1 MKETLFGKR
10 VQKWIL
16 SLLLPAFLTTGG
28 PVQANP
34 SGGMVVG
41 GAQNAVINQ
50 ISANQLR
57 IHQKAPSVV
66 INWQDFSIANGEM
79 TRFVQ
84 PNNGTALNRVTGGN
98 ISQIYGQ
105 LKGNANV
112 YVINPNGIVV
122 GSNGVIDVGGN
133 AVLSTLDIDDDDFQ
147 SGSAF
152 HNGGS
157 SRFYGASNTGVT
169 NFGTISSSG
178 GDVVLMGGFV
188 DNQGQ
193 IGALNGTVAIG
204 VGGDILLEE
213 GGGSKIS
220 VRGASEYTGTGI
232 NNTGSIRG
240 ASAEL
245 KSHGNVYA
253 LAINN
258 GGAIRATG
266 ADRSSGRVL
275 LRASGGSSNINVGA
289 GAQIAATAGA
299 DGGQVQIDAGG
310 GEANIAGR
318 IDAVG
323 SRSGGSVA
331 VTGAQVVQASTSVI
345 DVSGDRIGGSV
356 KFDSVGAIAVDG
368 MVRAD
373 SSSGVGGDIA
383 VSGETILIN
392 DSANLSVDGFSAGGR
407 IRIGGDFQGRD
418 TDIRE
423 ARSTRVERG
432 AVLTADSLGGDAGTA
447 IVWANGDTLFLGEV
461 SASSL
466 DGGGDGGLV
475 EVSGKEWLNFDGEAR
490 VSTVGG
496 KAGTVLF
503 DPGNVVIG
511 AAGAALPPL
520 TSPVTDSTI
529 SISSINSTLQRGAN
543 VLVVT
548 GSGNIS
554 INSVGGGGEIYDG
567 SEANNRDS
575 AIQWT
580 NSLSSFGAFASGS
593 ILVSNHIRTSG
604 SGSINLM
611 AGWSGFETDAALQ
624 SDPQSA
630 WDFYA
635 GIGKFGNNGGSV
647 FIGSSNM
654 TRHVEVGSR
663 FGDTNVAGYDVRIIG
678 SDTAASN
685 RYAMIGFHDG
695 GQLFAPRLNRGTDG
709 GTTQIRLDMKV
720 GAPEGTGAWLLSDGR
735 NNATLANNQA
745 AAGVGDPIVAVA
757 GRNEVDLNGDGIVDG
772 VRGINSTGVVAET
785 FIPYANH
792 FNSATAGNWWWQ
804 QIEAA
809 GTLATNNP
817 NYQTPDPHGL
827 GALRPEYGAGVGSL
841 SSAARALGASVNGAD
856 INVLAKGSVV
866 LQVGSGNDSVGAMIG
881 HAGPNRTG
889 GVGTGSVGAGTS
901 IRSIGSEDITNA
913 NFSINGAEIE
923 GGQMERRWS
932 LNGSTNDS
940 NSTSGARLSP
950 VYGNINVF
958 AGIDG
963 ASPITVNRESGKVTA
978 TVLESGKI
986 SLTAPQVFDTAAP
999 ASNSSA
1005 QIGHGGIGQ
1014 FGEFYGDIHVEA
1026 GGSITLLAGEATRA
1040 TATIGHTFTGH
1051 AYWNPTN
1058 VVDQQ
1063 LRFFATAGDF
1073 DNPNLRRGELFAG
1086 AITTGFNPALDP
1098 ARNLRF
1104 TLGNGVANFDPTVNV
1119 PTGATLPTTWSF
1131 VGNTDGGNFVPER
1144 NSVTGELTGRFVNV
1158 NGDSGF
1164 YANRRDPANLVQVSL
1179 GVINMSPLLYT
1190 QGFAGAGVHSDG
1202 ATTSQNSQG
1211 RAALA
1216 PLILSRVG
1224 PITVAALNGS
1234 TVNGMHGNIN
1244 VIANAGDVVVKGY
1257 QTENISLPRP
1267 RERRFAAIGHGGTAF
1282 AVATMGS
1289 GYQSI
1294 LGTPAVPGAGGGTPD
1309 GRENVSYRMPNGNE
1323 TATGSRSYVGEVG
1336 ANMNRHLT
1344 YMSITGDINVE
1355 AGGNITVMAGNDVFD
1370 YARIGHGGS
1379 ELADFETSS
1388 FILGDIR
1395 VHALGN
1401 IDVIG
1406 GGSIQPYARGN
1417 TDPNNG
1423 ENNYD
1428 LRAPAYIGH
1437 GGYRSGFMGL
1447 LGDIEVDAGGN
1458 VLVRN
1463 GAFSYSHGKIGHQ
1476 GVEDRGQVGG
1486 DFNRLERFLND
1497 SVDTSITSLLSNL
1510 AAKVT
1515 YAAANGSLRS
1525 PVGTRDLFSGGAG
1538 TLVES
1543 DRNTA
1548 NISVIAGGGVTV
1560 DHLQIGRRQPAERF
1574 AWNGGNLSLVNA
1586 DDQTLGIRTKDSY
1599 AQIGHGGLATIS
1611 VGANNTATNYQNKIG
1626 DVSVVAKGGNVE
1638 VKNGEGDQ
1646 RWSRIGH
1653 GIGRDENADDGTS
1666 VGFSRAV
1673 ELSGNIAVSASGDIR
1688 IDALSAAENDRIENS
1703 SKSFGSNPS
1712 RFNPAA
1718 IGHGGIENNRDLVVL
1733 GRGEGMKG
1741 LVASANIAAVAGG
1754 SLYVLGGKG
1763 IASSFGQLGHG
1774 FGSNLGDS
1782 ASRRLG
1788 VPTGFAGDISVSVD
1802 GDVFV
1807 EGGPNAWSQEPGG
1820 RSSFSASVHGAFAA
1834 IGHGGY
1840 QLDAPSFGNIK
1851 VHVGDDLSILG
1862 QRRTD
1867 AYIQLDAG
1875 SQYVIANPTPTI
1887 PTSVKEG
1894 VASAFNFAKIGH
1906 FSVENLGPVGTANQI
1921 GDITVVV
1928 GGDALVQGGITPNVD
1943 SQTIYGAF
1951 AQIGHGGPSIAG
1963 DLSGDITVL
1972 VKQNL
1977 SVIQGSETNF
1987 PAAGGTLTDQA
1998 LNNYAMIGNGDFL
2011 HDTGGFTPTGIAAF
2025 DNALRLFRQSA
2036 RGFRSGDLVIAT
2048 GNHASFSGALI
2059 GHHDPALDPRTTFGK
2074 TQIAV
2079 SRLNPF
2085 FGGSGLLTATGGT
2098 VFTSGGFGI
2107 DQIEFYMPA
2116 RSNNGIDATTRINE
2130 VSAAFNVAPGNFAA
2144 PFNQANGILAGRNDE
2159 VYLTPDLWWDDA
2171 GVAAAGGFVGGS
2183 VFPTDAISGQG
2194 GSVATVN
2201 NPGGLP
2207 NLSSLTAG
2215 ALGSSATLYRNLNGV
2230 SGSGLYTLYYDS
2242 IDEVTNGLPTPPS
2255 PPAQP
2260 NGPNIPLPS
2269 TVFDFS
2275 GVVFDETY
2283 DAFFREEDLF
2293 NDGLGGSGGGLYAL
2307 LGLFERDED
2316 TQEGADTWSVE
2327 DGLDGLFGD
2336 RRDSDSQEEQDEEE
2350 ESRIQRGNAGGPVG
2364 VTFYVYEPGTNRY
2377 SSYRVF
2383 GNQATTFY
2391 PAN

>member
-16 SLLLPAFLTTGG
+16 SLLLPAVVTTGG

-133 AVLSTLDIDDDDFQ
+133 AVLSTLDIDDDDF
-147 SGSAF
+147 

-204 VGGDILLEE
+204 SGGEILLEE
-213 GGGSKIS
+213 GAGSKIS
-220 VRGASEYTGTGI
+220 VRGATEYTGTGI

-331 VTGAQVVQASTSVI
+331 VSGAQVVQASTSVI

-356 KFDSVGAIAVDG
+356 KLDSVGAIAVDG

-373 SSSGVGGDIA
+373 SSAGEGGDIA

-407 IRIGGDFQGRD
+407 IRVGGDFQGRD

-529 SISSINSTLQRGAN
+529 SISSINSTLQGGAN
-543 VLVVT
+543 VLVLT
-548 GSGNIS
+548 GSGNIA

-593 ILVSNHIRTSG
+593 IIVSNHIRTSG
-604 SGSINLM
+604 AGSVNLL
-611 AGWSGFETDAALQ
+611 AGWGGLEGDTALQ

-630 WDFYA
+630 WDFYV
-635 GIGKFGNNGGSV
+635 GQGKFGNNGGSV
-647 FIGSSNM
+647 FIGSSTM
-654 TRHVEVGSR
+654 TRHIEVGSR
-663 FGDTNVAGYDVRIIG
+663 YGDTNVAGFDVRVTG

-695 GQLFAPRLNRGTDG
+695 GQMFAPRLNRGTDG
-709 GTTQIRLDMKV
+709 GSTQIRLDMRV

-735 NNATLANNQA
+735 NSTNFVAGQVTTNQA
-745 AAGVGDPIVAVA
+745 AAGVGNPIVAVA

-772 VRGINSTGVVAET
+772 VRGINSTGVVADT

-809 GTLATNNP
+809 GSIETK
-817 NYQTPDPHGL
+817 DPRGL

-841 SSAARALGASVNGAD
+841 STAALGLGATANRAD
-856 INVLAKGSVV
+856 INVLAKAGVTLSVGAGSE
-866 LQVGSGNDSVGAMIG
+866 SVGAMIG

-889 GVGTGSVGAGTS
+889 GGGAGTS
-901 IRSIGSEDITNA
+901 TREIGNEDITNA
-913 NFSINGAEIE
+913 AFSITGIE
-923 GGQMERRWS
+923 GNQMERRWS

-940 NSTSGARLSP
+940 NSTSGARLAP
-950 VYGNINVF
+950 VYGNINVL
-958 AGIDG
+958 AGIDV
-963 ASPITVNRESGKVTA
+963 ASAISVNRATGKVTA
-978 TVLESGKI
+978 T
-986 SLTAPQVFDTAAP
+986 LTQAGDVTLRGAQVFDTAAP
-999 ASNSSA
+999 SSNSSA

-1014 FGEFYGDIHVEA
+1014 FGEFYGDIQVEA
-1026 GGSITLLAGEATRA
+1026 GRNVTLLAGEATRA

-1073 DNPNLRRGELFAG
+1073 DNPNLRRGELFSG

-1098 ARNLRF
+1098 ERLRRFNLTNF
-1104 TLGNGVANFDPTVNV
+1104 PDNGVNAAGYAINTTLGYSANQYSR
-1119 PTGATLPTTWSF
+1119 G
-1131 VGNTDGGNFVPER
+1131 
-1144 NSVTGELTGRFVNV
+1144 
-1158 NGDSGF
+1158 
-1164 YANRRDPANLVQVSL
+1164 
-1179 GVINMSPLLYT
+1179 
-1190 QGFAGAGVHSDG
+1190 
-1202 ATTSQNSQG
+1202 TSQGTAGNQG
-1211 RAALA
+1211 VLSLA
-1216 PLILSRVG
+1216 PLNLAPNG

-1257 QTENISLPRP
+1257 QTENISSRQPRD
-1267 RERRFAAIGHGGTAF
+1267 RRFAAIGHGGTAF
-1282 AVATMGS
+1282 AVATMGA

-1294 LGTPAVPGAGGGTPD
+1294 LGTPAVPGAGGVTPD

-1401 IDVIG
+1401 LDVIG
-1406 GGSIQPYARGN
+1406 GGTIQPYARGN
-1417 TDPNNG
+1417 TDANNG

-1428 LRAPAYIGH
+1428 LHAPAYIGH
-1437 GGYRSGFMGL
+1437 GGYRSGFTGI

-1463 GAFSYSHGKIGHQ
+1463 GAFSFSHGKIGHQ

-1486 DFNRLERFLND
+1486 NFNRLERFLDD
-1497 SVDTSITSLLSNL
+1497 SVDTSITSLLSNG
-1510 AAKVT
+1510 AASVT

-1538 TLVES
+1538 TLVEG

-1548 NISVIAGGGVTV
+1548 NISVVAGGRVTV

-1574 AWNGGNLSLVNA
+1574 AWNGGNLSLSQFNA
-1586 DDQTLGIRTKDSY
+1586 DNQGLGIRTRNSY

-1611 VGANNTATNYQNKIG
+1611 FNVNNTATNYQNKIG
-1626 DVSVVAKGGNVE
+1626 DVSVVANGGNVE
-1638 VKNGEGDQ
+1638 VKNGEGQQ

-1653 GIGRDENADDGTS
+1653 GIGRDERVDDGAS
-1666 VGFSRAV
+1666 VGFSRAI

-1688 IDALSAAENDRIENS
+1688 VDALAAAENDRIENTS
-1703 SKSFGSNPS
+1703 ASFGAPS
-1712 RFNPAA
+1712 PSEFNPAA
-1718 IGHGGIENNRDLVVL
+1718 IGHGGIENNLDLVVL
-1733 GRGEGMKG
+1733 GRGEGMTG
-1741 LVASANIAAVAGG
+1741 LAASANISAVAGG
-1754 SLYVLGGKG
+1754 SLYVLGGQG
-1763 IASSFGQLGHG
+1763 VTSSFAQLGHG
-1774 FGSNLGDS
+1774 FGSDLGDD
-1782 ASRRLG
+1782 AARRLG

-1802 GDVFV
+1802 GNVVV
-1807 EGGPNAWSQEPGG
+1807 EGGPNAWAEQPSGISDNEG
-1820 RSSFSASVHGAFAA
+1820 RTVHGAFAA

-1840 QLDAPSFGNIK
+1840 QLDAPSFGNIR
-1851 VHVGDDLSILG
+1851 VYVGNDLSIIG

-1867 AYIQLDAG
+1867 PETRFFGASPYTI
-1875 SQYVIANPTPTI
+1875 VNPTPGLD
-1887 PTSVKEG
+1887 G
-1894 VASAFNFAKIGH
+1894 VSSAFNFAKIGH
-1906 FSVENLGPVGTANQI
+1906 FAVENGNRQANLGDVVLSANQT

-1928 GGDALVQGGITPNVD
+1928 GRDALIQGGTTPNVD
-1943 SQTIYGAF
+1943 RQTIYGAF
-1951 AQIGHGGPSIAG
+1951 AQIGHGGPSITG
-1963 DLSGDITVL
+1963 DLSGDVTVL
-1972 VKQNL
+1972 VKRNL
-1977 SVIQGSETNF
+1977 SVIRGSETNF
-1987 PAAGGTLTDQA
+1987 RTGGGNLTQQA
-1998 LNNYAMIGNGDFL
+1998 LNNYAMIGNGDYL
-2011 HDTGGFTPTGIAAF
+2011 WDTNSSSQSA
-2025 DNALRLFRQSA
+2025 LFRQTA
-2036 RGFRSGDLVIAT
+2036 RGLRSGDLVIAT
-2048 GNHASFSGALI
+2048 GNHATFNTALI
-2059 GHHDPALDPRTTFGK
+2059 GHLDPLLSPQSTFGK

-2107 DQIEFYMPA
+2107 DRIEFYMPA

-2130 VSAAFNVAPGNFAA
+2130 VSAAFNLAPGNFAA

-2171 GVAAAGGFVGGS
+2171 GVAAAGGFAGGS

-2194 GSVATVN
+2194 GAVATVN

-2242 IDEVTNGLPTPPS
+2242 IDEVTNGLPTPPAPPA

-2316 TQEGADTWSVE
+2316 TREGEDTWNVE

>member
-10 VQKWIL
+10 FQKWIL
-16 SLLLPAFLTTGG
+16 SLLLPAFVITGG

-34 SGGMVVG
+34 SNGVVVH
-41 GAQNAVINQ
+41 GAADIAR

-57 IHQKAPSVV
+57 IHQQSNNVV

-84 PNNGTALNRVTGGN
+84 PNRGTALNRVTGGN
-98 ISQIYGQ
+98 ISEIHGQ

-133 AVLSTLDIDDDDFQ
+133 AVLSTLDIDDADFT
-147 SGSAF
+147 
-152 HNGGS
+152 NGGS
-157 SRFYGASNTGVT
+157 SRFYGGSNTGVT

-204 VGGDILLEE
+204 AGGDILLEE

-220 VRGASEYTGTGI
+220 VRGASEYAGTGI
-232 NNTGSIRG
+232 NNAGTIRG

-289 GAQIAATAGA
+289 GAQMVATAGA

-331 VTGAQVVQASTSVI
+331 VSGAQVVQASTSVI
-345 DVSGDRIGGSV
+345 DVSGDRIGGRV
-356 KFDSVGAIAVDG
+356 KLDSVGAIAVDG
-368 MVRAD
+368 TVRAD
-373 SSSGVGGDIA
+373 SSAGVGGDIA
-383 VSGETILIN
+383 VSGETVLIN

-407 IRIGGDFQGRD
+407 LRVGGDFQGRD

-432 AVLTADSLGGDAGTA
+432 AVLTADSLGGNGGTA
-447 IVWANGDTLFLGEV
+447 IVWANGDTLFLGQV

-475 EVSGKEWLNFDGEAR
+475 EVSGKERLNFDGDAR
-490 VSTVGG
+490 VGTVGG

-503 DPGNVVIG
+503 DPGDVVIG
-511 AAGAALPPL
+511 AAGAAVPPL

-529 SISSINSTLQRGAN
+529 SIASINSTLQNGAN

-548 GSGNIS
+548 GSGNIA

-593 ILVSNHIRTSG
+593 IIVGNHIRTSG
-604 SGSINLM
+604 AGSVSLL
-611 AGWSGFETDAALQ
+611 AGWGGLEGDAALQ
-624 SDPQSA
+624 FDPQSA
-630 WDFYA
+630 WDFYV
-635 GIGKFGNNGGSV
+635 GQGKFGNNGGSV
-647 FIGSSNM
+647 FIGSSTM

-663 FGDTNVAGYDVRIIG
+663 FGDTNVAGFDVRVTG

-685 RYAMIGFHDG
+685 RYSIIGFRDG
-695 GQLFAPRLNRGTDG
+695 GQIFAPRLNRGTDG
-709 GTTQIRLDMKV
+709 GAIQIRLDMKL

-745 AAGVGDPIVAVA
+745 AAGVGNPIVAVA

-772 VRGINSTGVVAET
+772 VRGVNSTGVVAET

-809 GTLATNNP
+809 GSLEAK
-817 NYQTPDPHGL
+817 DPRGL

-841 SSAARALGASVNGAD
+841 SAAALALGATANGAD
-856 INVLAKGSVV
+856 INVLAKGGVTLSV
-866 LQVGSGNDSVGAMIG
+866 GAGNESVGAMIG

-889 GVGTGSVGAGTS
+889 GGGAGTS
-901 IRSIGSEDITNA
+901 TREIGNEDITNA
-913 NFSINGAEIE
+913 AFSIAGIE
-923 GGQMERRWS
+923 GNQMERRWS

-940 NSTSGARLSP
+940 NSTSGARLAP

-958 AGIDG
+958 AGIDV
-963 ASPITVNRESGKVTA
+963 ASAITVNRATGKVTA
-978 TVLESGKI
+978 TVTQGGDVTLRG
-986 SLTAPQVFDTAAP
+986 AQVFDTAAP
-999 ASNSSA
+999 SSNSSA

-1014 FGEFYGDIHVEA
+1014 FGEFYGDIQVVA
-1026 GGSITLLAGEATRA
+1026 GRNVTLLAGEATRA

-1073 DNPNLRRGELFAG
+1073 DNPNLRRGELFSG

-1098 ARNLRF
+1098 ERLRRF
-1104 TLGNGVANFDPTVNV
+1104 NQTNFPDNGVNAAGFAINTTLGYSANQYSR
-1119 PTGATLPTTWSF
+1119 G
-1131 VGNTDGGNFVPER
+1131 
-1144 NSVTGELTGRFVNV
+1144 
-1158 NGDSGF
+1158 
-1164 YANRRDPANLVQVSL
+1164 
-1179 GVINMSPLLYT
+1179 
-1190 QGFAGAGVHSDG
+1190 
-1202 ATTSQNSQG
+1202 TSQGTAGNQG
-1211 RAALA
+1211 VLSLA
-1216 PLILSRVG
+1216 PLNLAPNG

-1234 TVNGMHGNIN
+1234 TVNGMHGNID

-1257 QTENISLPRP
+1257 QTENISSRQPRD
-1267 RERRFAAIGHGGTAF
+1267 RRFAAIGHGGTAF
-1282 AVATMGS
+1282 AVATMGA

-1294 LGTPAVPGAGGGTPD
+1294 LATPAVPGAGGTTPD

-1344 YMSITGDINVE
+1344 YMSISGDINVE
-1355 AGGNITVMAGNDVFD
+1355 AGGSITLMGGNDQFD
-1370 YARIGHGGS
+1370 YARLGHGGT

-1395 VHALGN
+1395 VHAGGN

-1417 TDPNNG
+1417 SDPNNG

-1428 LRAPAYIGH
+1428 LHAPAYIGH
-1437 GGYRSGFMGL
+1437 GGYRSGFTGI

-1463 GAFSYSHGKIGHQ
+1463 GAFSLSQGKIGHQ
-1476 GVEDRGQVGG
+1476 GIDDRGQVGG
-1486 DFNRLERFLND
+1486 NFNRLERFLND
-1497 SVDTSITSLLSNL
+1497 SVDTSITSVLNNGAVSV
-1510 AAKVT
+1510 A
-1515 YAAANGSLRS
+1515 YAAANGSLSS
-1525 PVGTRDLFSGGAG
+1525 PVGTRDLLASGAG
-1538 TLVES
+1538 TLVGGS
-1543 DRNTA
+1543 RNTA
-1548 NISVIAGGGVTV
+1548 NISVVAGGGVTV

-1574 AWNGGNLSLVNA
+1574 AWNGGNLGLSQFNA
-1586 DDQTLGIRTKDSY
+1586 DNQGLGIRTRNSY
-1599 AQIGHGGLATIS
+1599 AQIGHGGLGTIS
-1611 VGANNTATNYQNKIG
+1611 FNVNNTATNYQNKIG
-1626 DVSVVAKGGNVE
+1626 DVSVVANGGNVD
-1638 VKNGEGDQ
+1638 VKNGEGQQ

-1653 GIGRDENADDGTS
+1653 GVSRDERVDDGTPS
-1666 VGFSRAV
+1666 GFSRAI
-1673 ELSGNIAVSASGDIR
+1673 ELSGNLSISASGDIR
-1688 IDALSAAENDRIENS
+1688 IDALAAEENDRAENTS
-1703 SKSFGSNPS
+1703 AALGAPS
-1712 RFNPAA
+1712 PSEFNPAV
-1718 IGHGGIENNRDLVVL
+1718 IGHGGIENNLDLVVL
-1733 GRGEGMKG
+1733 GRGEDMKG
-1741 LVASANIAAVAGG
+1741 LAASANVSAVAGG

-1763 IASSFGQLGHG
+1763 VNSSFAQLGHG
-1774 FGSNLGDS
+1774 FSSDQGND
-1782 ASRRLG
+1782 AARRLG
-1788 VPTGFAGDISVSVD
+1788 VPTGFAGNISVSVD
-1802 GDVFV
+1802 GDVWV
-1807 EGGPNAWSQEPGG
+1807 EGGPNAWSEEPAAQDGI
-1820 RSSFSASVHGAFAA
+1820 ATSVHGAFAA

-1840 QLDAPSFGNIK
+1840 QLDAPSFGNIS
-1851 VHVGDDLSILG
+1851 VYAGDDLSILG

-1867 AYIQLDAG
+1867 PYSSTLGARYSIR
-1875 SQYVIANPTPTI
+1875 NPTAGLD
-1887 PTSVKEG
+1887 G

-1906 FSVENLGPVGTANQI
+1906 FSAENRGPVGTANQT

-1928 GGDALVQGGITPNVD
+1928 GGDALLQGGTTPNVD
-1943 SQTIYGAF
+1943 TQTIYGAF
-1951 AQIGHGGPSIAG
+1951 AQIGHGGPSITG

-1977 SVIQGSETNF
+1977 TVIRGSETNF
-1987 PAAGGTLTDQA
+1987 PAAGGNLTDEA

-2011 HDTGGFTPTGIAAF
+2011 HDTGSFIPTNIPSI
-2025 DNALRLFRQSA
+2025 DDALRLFRQTA
-2036 RGFRSGDLVIAT
+2036 RGLRGGDLVIAT
-2048 GNHASFSGALI
+2048 GNHATFNAALI
-2059 GHHDPALDPRTTFGK
+2059 GHLDPLLSPQTTFGNA
-2074 TQIAV
+2074 QIAV

-2085 FGGSGLLTATGGT
+2085 YSGQGSLTATNGT
-2098 VFTSGGFGI
+2098 VFSSGGFGNGSRM
-2107 DQIEFYMPA
+2107 EFYLPT
-2116 RSNNGIDATTRINE
+2116 RENNLIDSTTRINE
-2130 VSAAFNVAPGNFAA
+2130 RTLTFSEAPDNFAA
-2144 PFNQANGILAGRNDE
+2144 PFNKANGILAGRNDE
-2159 VYLTPDLWWDDA
+2159 VYLTPDLWWDQN
-2171 GVAAAGGFVGGS
+2171 GVASSGNIPGGG
-2183 VFPTDAISGQG
+2183 VFPTDAVSGQG
-2194 GSVATVN
+2194 GAIALVN
-2201 NPGGLP
+2201 SPGGLR
-2207 NLSSLTAG
+2207 NLDSMAAG
-2215 ALGSSATLYRNLNGV
+2215 ALGGGAPLYRDRNGV
-2230 SGSGLYTLYYDS
+2230 SGAGLYTLYYDAIEPVS
-2242 IDEVTNGLPTPPS
+2242 NRLPEQPIA
-2255 PPAQP
+2255 PAV
-2260 NGPNIPLPS
+2260 PLPFD
-2269 TVFDFS
+2269 TFDFF
-2275 GVVFDETY
+2275 GLAFRDTY
-2283 DAFFREEDLF
+2283 DSFFREGELF
-2293 NDGLGGSGGGLYAL
+2293 NDGIGGYGGNLYPL
-2307 LGLFERDED
+2307 LGLFERDEE
-2316 TQEGADTWSVE
+2316 TQEGADGWALE
-2327 DGLDGLFGD
+2327 DGLDHLFGD
-2336 RRDSDSQEEQDEEE
+2336 RRDSYSSEELDEEE
-2350 ESRIQRGNAGGPVG
+2350 ASRIDRGKSGGPVG
-2364 VTFYVYEPGTNRY
+2364 VTFYLYEPGTNRY

-2383 GNQATTFY
+2383 GNQASSFY